1 MTDCERGTYRFLL
14 DAFDFHRTGRTNI
27 CVPRSQLVLIGG
39 DPESKS
45 VDLFDPSTG
54 QIPSL
59 PDMIHA
65 RHLPAC
71 ETTES
76 EIFVFSCFSQS
87 SAGVFSNEVYETA
100 SGRRV
105 IVLVF
110 RLWSPLPPMIEK
122 RWHCGA
128 VSIPHSGVLVIGG
141 VGKGNVF
148 LRSTELLTRRSCKE
162 GSGGGG
168 GGEKWQSRPFPTMN
182 DDHCAFP
189 LSVYFQGRVFV
200 VGFKQ
205 CVNTMEM
212 LDVAVGSQWTML
224 NLFGPPLETSLTVR
238 SLVRVGSELF
248 VRG

>member
-1 MTDCERGTYRFLL
+1 
-14 DAFDFHRTGRTNI
+14 
-27 CVPRSQLVLIGG
+27 
-39 DPESKS
+39 
-45 VDLFDPSTG
+45 
-54 QIPSL
+54 
-59 PDMIHA
+59 
-65 RHLPAC
+65 
-71 ETTES
+71 
-76 EIFVFSCFSQS
+76 
-87 SAGVFSNEVYETA
+87 
-100 SGRRV
+100 
-105 IVLVF
+105 
-110 RLWSPLPPMIEK
+110 
-122 RWHCGA
+122 
-128 VSIPHSGVLVIGG
+128 PHSGVLVIGG

-248 VRG
+248 VRDFDSGDTYSSDLKIASE